1 MKVFVTV
8 GTTKFDAMI
17 KALDELFAQKAFSH
31 HEVLFQIA
39 DGVYVPKSNT
49 YVTMLSTIEEAYR
62 EHDLVITHAGAGSI
76 FRLLEL
82 RKKIIIIPNVDRIDT
97 HQTDIAKY
105 MGDNQ
110 HALICD
116 DLSALGEN
124 ISQSSTF
131 KYIPYLKEGFF
142 KADEIADFII
152 N

>member
-17 KALDELFAQKAFSH
+17 KSLDRLFNQKPYSH
-31 HEVLFQIA
+31 YEVLFQIA
-39 DGVYVPKSNT
+39 DGEYIPKSNN
-49 YVTMLSTIEEAYR
+49 YVAMLSNIEEVYQ

-105 MGDNQ
+105 MGDHQ
-110 HALICD
+110 HALICN
-116 DLSALGEN
+116 DLLALSKQ
-124 ISQSSTF
+124 ISLSSTF
-131 KYIPYLKEGFF
+131 KYVPYLKESFF